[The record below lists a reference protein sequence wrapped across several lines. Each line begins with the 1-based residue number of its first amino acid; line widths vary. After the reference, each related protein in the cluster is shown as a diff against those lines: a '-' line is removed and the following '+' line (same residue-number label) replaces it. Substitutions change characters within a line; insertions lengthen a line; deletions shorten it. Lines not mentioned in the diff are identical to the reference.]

1 MKVVNLIFLFV
12 SCLLLHATET
22 NAHQQFHAQ
31 QTVVVT
37 GKVTDASGNPLAGV
51 SVAILNSNEGTTT
64 GPAGNFSITAP
75 STNATL
81 VFSYV
86 GYTARQLPLNGRTNV
101 NVTLATTEST
111 MGEVVVIGYGTQ
123 RRENVIG
130 SIATLSADKLAD
142 RPVTQ
147 LKNALTGQ
155 LAGVTITQDNGR
167 PGVPSGS
174 IRVRGVGSFG
184 AAPDALILVDGIP
197 VGGFNEIDP
206 NDVESISVLKDASSA
221 AIYGARAANG
231 VILVTTKSGKEG
243 KARVTYNGYV
253 GVQRPT
259 SLPEFVDSWQYA
271 IAFAESNGTIDDP
284 STLEAI
290 EKYRSGS
297 DPENYPNTDFIGGIL
312 KKNSLQTSHNVN
324 VSGGT
329 NLNRYN
335 LSIGY
340 LFQDGIIAEN
350 NYSRYN
356 VRLNM
361 VTELSKKLSLTTR
374 LAVINGDRNEPMS
387 PPTQTNDML
396 DIIDQA
402 ARLPA
407 SYAARYSNGD
417 WGGGVNGNGNP
428 FSQLASPS
436 FYKANELNLNG
447 NLRLDYQIIN
457 DLKLSMITSYVKTM
471 DKDKAFQS
479 TQRINASVF
488 VGPNRLTQTTAS
500 SDYYTMQGLAEYTK
514 RFGRH
519 QVNVLGGYSFEKFR
533 NESMRAFRD
542 NLPGNDLTVIDLGA
556 GTNQQSNGTA
566 AEWAIES
573 QFARANYSYAGKYLI
588 EGVVRRDGSSRFPQN
603 YKYAVFPSVAVGWR
617 IGEEDF
623 IKQNYPWISELKI
636 KASRG
641 VLGNQN
647 ISNYPYQN
655 VLEADDNVRGTN
667 YSFGGS
673 VVTGVARTTIVDS
686 TLHWESTRTTD
697 VGIEFGL
704 FGNKLMGSATYF
716 DRYTYD
722 ILYSPSG
729 SVSSILGFGLS
740 QMNTGKL
747 ENTGWEFTLNYNEQL
762 GKVGVNLNTNFSI
775 IKNKALDLGVG
786 NIIQPNGLIGNGSSL
801 FIGYPMQLYYGY
813 IADGIFTDAA
823 DVAAWHDMTKVNPAP
838 QPGDIRYKDIS
849 GPGGKPDGVVDPT
862 YDRTYLGSQI
872 PKYTYGVNFGVNY
885 AGFDFSAL
893 LQGIAGVKGNLTAG
907 FGYALFN
914 LGNVQKWQF
923 EGRWT
928 EANPNRYAI
937 YPRMEQIAN
946 SGTPNSQLSSFWTLN
961 GSYLRI
967 KNLQLG
973 YTLPKTVLQAI
984 KISTARVYLSGEN
997 IHTFSNYR
1005 KGWDPEINTGTNF
1018 YPILSNYTLGLNITF

>member
-1 MKVVNLIFLFV
+1 
-12 SCLLLHATET
+12 
-22 NAHQQFHAQ
+22 
-31 QTVVVT
+31 
-37 GKVTDASGNPLAGV
+37 
-51 SVAILNSNEGTTT
+51 
-64 GPAGNFSITAP
+64 
-75 STNATL
+75 
-81 VFSYV
+81 
-86 GYTARQLPLNGRTNV
+86 
-101 NVTLATTEST
+101 
-111 MGEVVVIGYGTQ
+111 
-123 RRENVIG
+123 
-130 SIATLSADKLAD
+130 
-142 RPVTQ
+142 
-147 LKNALTGQ
+147 
-155 LAGVTITQDNGR
+155 
-167 PGVPSGS
+167 
-174 IRVRGVGSFG
+174 
-184 AAPDALILVDGIP
+184 
-197 VGGFNEIDP
+197 
-206 NDVESISVLKDASSA
+206 
-221 AIYGARAANG
+221 
-231 VILVTTKSGKEG
+231 
-243 KARVTYNGYV
+243 
-253 GVQRPT
+253 
-259 SLPEFVDSWQYA
+259 
-271 IAFAESNGTIDDP
+271 
-284 STLEAI
+284 
-290 EKYRSGS
+290 
-297 DPENYPNTDFIGGIL
+297 
-312 KKNSLQTSHNVN
+312 
-324 VSGGT
+324 
-329 NLNRYN
+329 
-335 LSIGY
+335 
-340 LFQDGIIAEN
+340 
-350 NYSRYN
+350 
-356 VRLNM
+356 
-361 VTELSKKLSLTTR
+361 
-374 LAVINGDRNEPMS
+374 
-387 PPTQTNDML
+387 
-396 DIIDQA
+396 
-402 ARLPA
+402 
-407 SYAARYSNGD
+407 
-417 WGGGVNGNGNP
+417 
-428 FSQLASPS
+428 
-436 FYKANELNLNG
+436 
-447 NLRLDYQIIN
+447 
-457 DLKLSMITSYVKTM
+457 M

-488 VGPNRLTQTTAS
+488 VGPNRLTQTSAS
-500 SDYYTMQGLAEYTK
+500 SDYYTLQGLAEYTK

-519 QVNVLGGYSFEKFR
+519 QVNVLAGYSFENFR
-533 NESMRAFRD
+533 NENLSAFRD

-556 GTNQQSNGTA
+556 GTNQQSGGTA

-603 YKYAVFPSVAVGWR
+603 YKYAVFPSIAVGWR

-623 IKQNYPWISELKI
+623 IKENYPWISELKI

-655 VLEADDNVRGTN
+655 VLVADDGVRGTN

-697 VGIEFGL
+697 VGLEFGIL
-704 FGNKLMGSATYF
+704 KNKLMGSVTYF

-722 ILYSPSG
+722 ILYSPSA
-729 SVSSILGFGLS
+729 SVSSILGFELS
-740 QMNTGKL
+740 QHNTGKL
-747 ENTGWEFTLNYNEQL
+747 ENRGWEFTLNYNEQL
-762 GKVGVNLNTNFSI
+762 GKVGLNLNTNFSI

-786 NIIQPNGLIGNGSSL
+786 NVKQPNGLVGNGSSL

-813 IADGIFTDAA
+813 VADGLFTDAA
-823 DVAAWHDMTKVNPAP
+823 DIAAWHDMSKVNAAP

-849 GPGGKPDGVVDPT
+849 GPAGKPDGVVDPT

-872 PKYTYGVNFGVNY
+872 PKYTYGVNLGLNY

-893 LQGIAGVKGNLTAG
+893 LQGIAGVKGNLSGG

-928 EANPNRYAI
+928 EANPNRNAI

-973 YTLPKTVLQAI
+973 YTLPGNVLRLI